1 MIHIECA
8 TCGVWFGITE
18 TYQARRREDHVDFHC
33 PNGHLNVYAAP
44 KITPEEEKIADL
56 ERALSRRAATYR
68 AVLDREQDLMKALRI
83 CPICEQRV
91 TKAQYVETIRAK
103 VAEHLRDEHGAR
115 ARLRAITEKA
125 TA

>member
-1 MIHIECA
+1 MLHIECA

-18 TYQARRREDHVDFHC
+18 YYDGRRRDDHKDFYC
-33 PNGHLNVYAAP
+33 PNGHTNVYLAP
-44 KITPEEEKIADL
+44 KVTVEQEKINEL
-56 ERALSRRAATYR
+56 ERVLERRAQTYR
-68 AVLDREQDLMKALRI
+68 AVLDREQELMRAMRV

-91 TKAQYVETIRAK
+91 TKAQFVETIRAK
-103 VAEHLRDEHGAR
+103 VAEHLRSEHGAR